1 MFLPELGM
9 TVAVGPN
16 AARSNVSTSGY
27 AVHYSAGEYDVHLRV
42 VSTDQTFEEALEHA
56 LVSPT
61 DGVSTSSTNMVICD
75 SPAASVTTKL
85 FTVIERTIV
94 MVRTGHLFWAR
105 ISRDGKETPEEIVDA
120 FLETID
126 CSP

>member
-1 MFLPELGM
+1 M
-9 TVAVGPN
+9 TVAVGPD
-16 AARSNVSTSGY
+16 AVRSSVLTSGY
-27 AVHYSAGEYDVHLRV
+27 AVHYSVGEYDVHIRV
-42 VSTDQTFEEALEHA
+42 VSTNQTFEEALEHA

-75 SPAASVTTKL
+75 GPAASVTTKL
-85 FTVIERTIV
+85 FAVIDRTIV

-105 ISRDGKETPEEIVDA
+105 ISRDGRETPEEIVDA